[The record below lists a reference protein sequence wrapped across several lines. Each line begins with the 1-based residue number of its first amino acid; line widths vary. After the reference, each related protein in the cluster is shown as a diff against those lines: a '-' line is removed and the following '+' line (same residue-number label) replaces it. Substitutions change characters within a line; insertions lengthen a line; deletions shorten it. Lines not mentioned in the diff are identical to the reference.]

1 MFYNHNYLKIHFMLH
16 VFQCSPIILMC
27 LNTIPFI
34 NILVLIMPSGPG
46 GIFSLQKEEMSDI
59 FPEVFIFECQF
70 LKIEI

>member
-1 MFYNHNYLKIHFMLH
+1 
-16 VFQCSPIILMC
+16 MC

-34 NILVLIMPSGPG
+34 SILVLIMPRSPG

-59 FPEVFIFECQF
+59 FPEVFIFEWQF